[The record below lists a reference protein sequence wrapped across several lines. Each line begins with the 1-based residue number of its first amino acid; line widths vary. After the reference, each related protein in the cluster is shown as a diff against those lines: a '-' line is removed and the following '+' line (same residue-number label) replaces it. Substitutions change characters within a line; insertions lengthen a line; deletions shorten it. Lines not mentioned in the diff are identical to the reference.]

1 MTAANRP
8 APPPPDEERPALPR
22 ELVQVLVQFSAVLN
36 KSRAYPAGH
45 PMLASALDL
54 LVSRLFDVFKV
65 RSALVIGVARHHL
78 VVDGAE
84 TDPGHAVLRELA
96 DRLHRHQLAALRI
109 LPGVEEAEL
118 ADFLGALAGETWRQG
133 KPLGLEPSESLEVR
147 WPRIHLEPIPLHQL
161 ELGDAD
167 APAGEASRRAEHL
180 WQGLVH
186 LALLG
191 PREGGEGGDG
201 SPPAQ
206 VSGAEAARAI
216 RERRGDESYSRA
228 VMDWMVRLGDQL
240 GDVEPGSEVHQRVA
254 ELFNGLDPDTLQN
267 LMALGA
273 TMEKRREVVFKG
285 ARALP
290 VKAVLDLL
298 QAAARA
304 SNQDISHSLLRI
316 LAKLA
321 SHLDSAR
328 GAIIPG
334 AESALRDSVRQL
346 VGAWDPT
353 ADQAPHR
360 QLLELFG
367 RPLGTS
373 GTQAGRA
380 TAAPLRLA
388 QLGLE
393 IGADTAAVAVAIRTV
408 VASGDLAEAFEM
420 LDRGAAA
427 GLDMSRLRASLCEH
441 DHVRVRLVDDA
452 TDPVLLHR
460 LLDEIGDEAAFP
472 LLEALEAAESAS
484 RRKAI
489 LQRLERL
496 GARLGPILVARLPDK
511 PWFVQR
517 NLLSL
522 LGALPEL
529 PAGFRPTE
537 YARHENARVRR
548 EAYKI
553 LFARPAERGGALV
566 AAASDSDAGIALM
579 ALVAAADQCPAE
591 LANRLPGLL
600 STTYRDPEVR
610 AAGIRLLGARPSNA
624 ARDWLLDQVVTTRGW
639 LWFKRESLRPR
650 SAELLAALPVL
661 ARSYARHA
669 RVQAALRLAQSSA
682 DPEVSAAA
690 QATG

>member
-1 MTAANRP
+1 
-8 APPPPDEERPALPR
+8 
-22 ELVQVLVQFSAVLN
+22 VLVQLSAVLN

-45 PMLASALDL
+45 PMLTSALDQ
-54 LVSRLFDVFKV
+54 LVSRLYDALKT
-65 RSALVIGVARHHL
+65 RSALVVGVARHHL
-78 VVDGAE
+78 IVEGAE
-84 TDPGHAVLRELA
+84 TDPGHGVLRELA

-118 ADFLGALAGETWRQG
+118 ADFLGALASETWRQG
-133 KPLGLEPSESLEVR
+133 KPLGLEPPELLEVR
-147 WPRIHLEPIPLHQL
+147 WPRIHLDPIPLHQL

-167 APAGEASRRAEHL
+167 TPAGEVSQRAERL

-186 LALLG
+186 VALLG
-191 PREGGEGGDG
+191 PGEGTEEAAGA
-201 SPPAQ
+201 PPAP
-206 VSGAEAARAI
+206 VSGAEAARVI

-228 VMDWMVRLGDQL
+228 VVDWMAKLGDQL
-240 GDVEPGSEVHQRVA
+240 GDVEPGAEVHQRVA
-254 ELFNGLDPDTLQN
+254 DLFNGLDADTLEN

-334 AESALRDSVRQL
+334 AEAALRDSVRQL
-346 VGAWDPT
+346 VGAWDPR
-353 ADQAPHR
+353 AEQAPHR

-367 RPLGTS
+367 RPLGTTGS
-373 GTQAGRA
+373 QLGRA
-380 TAAPLRLA
+380 NTAPRRLA

-408 VASGDLAEAFEM
+408 VTAGELAEAFDL
-420 LDRGAAA
+420 LDRGTAA
-427 GLDMSRLRASLCEH
+427 GLDTARLRASLREH
-441 DHVRVRLVDDA
+441 EHARDRLVDDA
-452 TDPVLLHR
+452 TDAGLLNR
-460 LLDEIGDEAAFP
+460 LLDEMGDEAAFP
-472 LLEALEAAESAS
+472 LLEALEASESAS

-496 GARLGPILVARLPDK
+496 GSRLGPILVARLPDK

-522 LGALPEL
+522 LAALPEL
-529 PAGFRPTE
+529 PAGFRATE
-537 YARHENARVRR
+537 YARHDNARVRR

-553 LFARPAERGGALV
+553 LFARPAERSAALL
-566 AAASDSDAGIALM
+566 AAATDADPGIALM
-579 ALVAAADQCPAE
+579 ALAAAVDQCPAE

-600 STTYRDPEVR
+600 AGSYRDPEVR
-610 AAGIRLLGARPSNA
+610 AAAIRLLGARPHNA

-650 SAELLAALPVL
+650 SADLLAALPVL

-669 RVQAALRLAQSSA
+669 RVQAALRLAQSSP
-682 DPEVSAAA
+682 DPEVRAAA
-690 QATG
+690 QASAE